1 MVFLIVDKT
10 SGNFVSHDV
19 KSQISTEYISELVE
33 LLKNGEDRFGKHLSK
48 LPHFNVIK
56 GDNVV
61 HLKVVQPPME
71 ELYDISL
78 KSIQKQDAS
87 IGAAMITAAWL
98 WRIAVKHHI
107 FEPKEKP
114 KLPRPGLLRLT
125 NWRGGG

>member
-33 LLKNGEDRFGKHLSK
+33 LLKSGEDRFGKHLKK
-48 LPHFNVIK
+48 LPDFNAIK

-61 HLKVVQPPME
+61 HLEVVQPPME

>member
-19 KSQISTEYISELVE
+19 KSQISTEYISELVK
-33 LLKNGEDRFGKHLSK
+33 LLKSGEDRFGKHLSK